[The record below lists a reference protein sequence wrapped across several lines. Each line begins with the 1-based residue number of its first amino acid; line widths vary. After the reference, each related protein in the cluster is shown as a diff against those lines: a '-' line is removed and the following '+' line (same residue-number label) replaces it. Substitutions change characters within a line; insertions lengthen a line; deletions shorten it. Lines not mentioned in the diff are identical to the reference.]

1 MKILVLCKRLYTG
14 KDLLSDRYGR
24 LFELPEALARRG
36 HEVDGI
42 ALSYR
47 AAPSTFPDSAVRW
60 RCADASPRGVWTYV
74 RRLAELGRND
84 RPDVVW
90 TSSDVI
96 HAVVASSFGARAL
109 LRRSCRRAA
118 ALTVVSDTLRAKV
131 VAAYQPAGPTVVIGN
146 GVRTDLFR
154 DRDRRAAREALGLP
168 VDAPLIGTVGS
179 ISDDRGIGDLFRA
192 FDRLV
197 QERPEA
203 RLVLAGPLGRGV
215 ALPRSPRVH
224 WLGLLPHAQA
234 AVTMAALDVVVVC
247 NRDST
252 FGRACYPLKL
262 AEAIASRRPVVA
274 AAVGD
279 VAELLRD
286 VPASLYVPG
295 DDAELATA
303 LGRQLDRPHVAPAD
317 RARTWEELA
326 TTLADVLRDVA
337 ASGSIGGQ

>member
-1 MKILVLCKRLYTG
+1 MPVVVDLYDDYEAFGLTRL
-14 KDLLSDRYGR
+14 
-24 LFELPEALARRG
+24 P
-36 HEVDGI
+36 
-42 ALSYR
+42 
-47 AAPSTFPDSAVRW
+47 
-60 RCADASPRGVWTYV
+60 
-74 RRLAELGRND
+74 
-84 RPDVVW
+84 
-90 TSSDVI
+90 
-96 HAVVASSFGARAL
+96 GARAL

-179 ISDDRGIGDLFRA
+179 ISDDRGIGDLVRA
-192 FDRLV
+192 LDRLV

-303 LGRQLDRPHVAPAD
+303 LGRQLDVPHVAPAD

-326 TTLADVLRDVA
+326 TTLADLLRDVA